1 MGSPLNRL
9 RHWVGASAEV
19 SLVVE
24 IAGNYV
30 AALRHRLGRVDAW
43 AVRGLAEGAVR
54 PGPLAENIT
63 DRAAVREALEHVV
76 GPVADGARRCVLLVP
91 DLLARVAVLEFDHWP
106 ERAEEADALLR
117 WRLSKDL
124 PFDVAQAVLAY
135 QAQPG
140 RGQGREALVAVC
152 LRPLLRQY
160 EECVEALGVHPG
172 WVTLST
178 LAALGWLG
186 SNGAR
191 PQLLVKPDASSLGL
205 AIAHGGAVRLFR
217 TVPAP
222 KGSGWRNNEEALFDK
237 IYPAV
242 VYFQEQ
248 WGQPVGQSVLASPE
262 RSTGSLGQR
271 LEQELGCAV
280 TEVNPAG
287 LDLPPSPVS
296 GSGPDHRLTPAL
308 GWARGEAG

>member
-9 RHWVGASAEV
+9 RRWVSASAEV

-24 IAGNYV
+24 IAGDYV
-30 AALRHRLGRVDAW
+30 AALRHCPGRVDAW
-43 AVRGLAEGAVR
+43 AVRTLAEGAVR

-63 DRAAVREALEHVV
+63 DQAAVREALEHVV

-91 DLLARVAVLEFDHWP
+91 DLLARVAVLEFDHFP

-140 RGQGREALVAVC
+140 RGRSQEALVTVC
-152 LRPLLRQY
+152 LRHLLRPY

-186 SNGAR
+186 SNGAAPR
-191 PQLLVKPDASSLGL
+191 LLVKRDHASLGL
-205 AIAHGGAVRLFR
+205 AVVHGGAVRLFR
-217 TVPAP
+217 RVPVP
-222 KGSGWRNNEEALFDK
+222 KGSGSQNEEAMFDK

-242 VYFQEQ
+242 VYFQDQ
-248 WGQPVGQSVLASPE
+248 WGQPVGEGVLASPE
-262 RSTGSLGQR
+262 RITGSLGQR
-271 LEQELGCAV
+271 LERELGCTV